1 MASGKIKGITIEL
14 DGDTTKLNKA
24 LSSSENAA
32 RDSVKALREIEKS
45 LKFNP
50 GNTKLVEQQQ
60 RNLAEAINATKEKLK
75 ILQDVDGQMKQLN
88 QGKISVDQYEA
99 FQREIIATEG
109 QLSTYE

>member
-50 GNTKLVEQQQ
+50 VNTKLIEQQ
-60 RNLAEAINATKEKLK
+60 RNSVEAINATKEKLK
-75 ILQDVDGQMKQLN
+75 ILRDADGQMKSN
-88 QGKISVDQYEA
+88 
-99 FQREIIATEG
+99 
-109 QLSTYE
+109 